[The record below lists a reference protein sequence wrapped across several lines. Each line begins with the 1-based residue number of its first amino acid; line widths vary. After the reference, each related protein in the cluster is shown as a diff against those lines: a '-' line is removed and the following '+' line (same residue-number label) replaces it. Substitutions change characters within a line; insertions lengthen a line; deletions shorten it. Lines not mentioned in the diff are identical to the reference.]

1 MITKSKDVCAVNLIP
16 AYIDGELE
24 DDARVLFEQHVEG
37 CGDCHAELT
46 AHRLFICELD
56 AAMTQTLDVAM
67 PDDFSRIVAARAE
80 SDMSGVR
87 SFAEHRKAL
96 SICAILAFVAFAL
109 LGTAARTSIVTVGRI
124 LAGKVFGAAGFLWT
138 AFYDAAASV
147 TVISRV
153 VSRKVFFESGN
164 FGVLLVLLALAALL
178 LSRLISNYHRTGA
191 IE

>member
-1 MITKSKDVCAVNLIP
+1 MYRRRRQAKPC
-16 AYIDGELE
+16 GR
-24 DDARVLFEQHVEG
+24 RVHEG
-37 CGDCHAELT
+37 CGDCRAELT

-56 AAMTQTLDVAM
+56 AAMTQSLDVAM

-109 LGTAARTSIVTVGRI
+109 LGTAARTSIVTVGRM
-124 LAGKVFGAAGFLWT
+124 LAGKVFGAASFLWT

-153 VSRKVFFESGN
+153 VSRKLFFESGN
-164 FGVLLVLLALAALL
+164 FGVLLVLLALAVLL